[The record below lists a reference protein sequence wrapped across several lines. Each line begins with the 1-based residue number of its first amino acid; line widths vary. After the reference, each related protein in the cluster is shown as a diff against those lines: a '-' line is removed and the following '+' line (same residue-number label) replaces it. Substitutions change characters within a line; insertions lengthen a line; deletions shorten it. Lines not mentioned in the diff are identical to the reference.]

1 MTDEEWKGL
10 ETLAEK
16 MLAYYRIPGCA
27 MAVIDE
33 GVHFLSFG
41 ARDAETG

>member
-27 MAVIDE
+27 MAVIPA
-33 GVHFLSFG
+33 S
-41 ARDAETG
+41 ARARNP